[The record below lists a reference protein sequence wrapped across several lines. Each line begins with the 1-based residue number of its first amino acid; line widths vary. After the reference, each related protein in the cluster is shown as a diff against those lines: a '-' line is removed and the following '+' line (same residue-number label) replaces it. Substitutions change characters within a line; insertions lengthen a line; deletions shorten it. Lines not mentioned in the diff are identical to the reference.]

1 MEIFGTDIDL
11 NGNEFKHFRPENL
24 LSFPVSPDTGQIIM
38 HTGLGSFYGY
48 DGSTWKD
55 LALSGGGSYILPT
68 ATDVILGGVKID
80 GTTITIDGGGT
91 ISAVAIPAA
100 IIAQDDGNG
109 DGYVIESRD
118 PTKYSPVGLNS
129 IDLTINGVTEGDT
142 DYGVESPG
150 GFSTGAANKL
160 PSGVSNFGSH
170 QAHGYGNTVQ
180 GYYGN
185 MAYGT
190 YNNITDGYN
199 FVTFGYSNSATMT
212 STVGHGFSAGGFN
225 SSTSYW
231 NNALGFRISASA
243 KGFTGVGLANTVYSG
258 GVTAS
263 DRPAFTVGIGDAVSS
278 TGPTYG
284 DVVTRKDG
292 FVVKFNGETVFP
304 ETTIA
309 IIDAE
314 ATGRTPVTREWIEA
328 QGYISDNLY
337 TASGTLASTTTVTI
351 PEEEA
356 LIFTGGVNAA
366 ANFDDL
372 GTFNV
377 SDCLNLTLRTTSLDN
392 QIVMPNLGSM
402 SIIAER
408 GLVLTLGSG
417 GTATPPTANQVLISS
432 DGSGTLAWA
441 DASGSTGLELI
452 TEGANDGWRLI
463 GRNSANYADIG
474 NGAIDFSFNGVA
486 GSVYGASGSFSFA
499 SGGSAIAS
507 ESYSTAFGHVPTSS
521 GYASLA
527 SGHFITAGSYAETAV
542 GHFNTTYTPVSTTA
556 YNIADRAFGVGI
568 GANGGARA
576 DGLIVLKSGE
586 VTAPS
591 LTTTII
597 GAEATGKV
605 LTTKEWVSANVVLTT
620 TTQSVSGV
628 KTFTSQVNCPR
639 TLFTSNLALAPAVV
653 NIGRHN
659 DNFYIG
665 GTGGAT
671 TNHFTLEAGWGGG
684 DTTLREFVF
693 PSYDGD
699 IAVVKTVPSSSTDV
713 GDVGNIAIDS
723 SYIYVC
729 TATDTWRRV
738 ATSTW

>member
-1 MEIFGTDIDL
+1 MHIFGTDIDL
-11 NGNEFKHFRPENL
+11 NRNEAKNFRWENGIAL
-24 LSFPVSPDTGQIIM
+24 PTVGASDSGLTFYHSGLSK
-38 HTGLGSFYGY
+38 FYGWT
-48 DGSTWKD
+48 GATWID
-55 LALSGGGSYILPT
+55 LGASGGGSYTLPT
-68 ATDVILGGVKID
+68 ATDTILGGVKID
-80 GTTITIDGGGT
+80 GTTITIDGAGV
-91 ISAVAIPAA
+91 ISSTQSA
-100 IIAQDDGNG
+100 IIPQDDGNG
-109 DGYVIESRD
+109 IGYVLADRD
-118 PTKYSPVGLNS
+118 NTKYTGVGLGS
-129 IDLTINGVTEGDT
+129 IDLTITGASEPDS
-142 DYGVESPG
+142 DYGVSSPG
-150 GFSTGAANKL
+150 GFSTGSANKL
-160 PSGVSNFGSH
+160 PAGVGNFGAH
-170 QAHGYGNTVQ
+170 QAHGYGNTVE

-185 MAYGT
+185 MAYGA

-199 FVTFGYSNSATMT
+199 FVTFGYSNSGNMT

-258 GVTAS
+258 SATAT

-278 TGPTYG
+278 SGASYG
-284 DVVTRKDG
+284 DIISRKDG
-292 FVVKFNGETVFP
+292 LVVKFNAEVVAP

-314 ATGRTPVTREWIEA
+314 ATGKA
-328 QGYISDNLY
+328 
-337 TASGTLASTTTVTI
+337 
-351 PEEEA
+351 
-356 LIFTGGVNAA
+356 
-366 ANFDDL
+366 
-372 GTFNV
+372 
-377 SDCLNLTLRTTSLDN
+377 
-392 QIVMPNLGSM
+392 
-402 SIIAER
+402 
-408 GLVLTLGSG
+408 
-417 GTATPPTANQVLISS
+417 
-432 DGSGTLAWA
+432 
-441 DASGSTGLELI
+441 
-452 TEGANDGWRLI
+452 
-463 GRNSANYADIG
+463 
-474 NGAIDFSFNGVA
+474 
-486 GSVYGASGSFSFA
+486 
-499 SGGSAIAS
+499 
-507 ESYSTAFGHVPTSS
+507 
-521 GYASLA
+521 
-527 SGHFITAGSYAETAV
+527 
-542 GHFNTTYTPVSTTA
+542 
-556 YNIADRAFGVGI
+556 
-568 GANGGARA
+568 
-576 DGLIVLKSGE
+576 
-586 VTAPS
+586 
-591 LTTTII
+591 
-597 GAEATGKV
+597 

-620 TTQSVSGV
+620 TTQTVSGV